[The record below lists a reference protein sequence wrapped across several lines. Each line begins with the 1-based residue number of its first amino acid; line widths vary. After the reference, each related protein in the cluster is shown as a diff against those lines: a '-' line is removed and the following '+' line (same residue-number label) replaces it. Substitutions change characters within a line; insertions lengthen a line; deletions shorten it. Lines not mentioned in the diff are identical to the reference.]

1 MIALFGLLFWG
12 LIFVLT
18 WYLFLKFIIGI
29 FVKDKT
35 KLIVYRN
42 IYFLFVMFAGGL
54 LAFIEDYEKNEAYE
68 ERLAKEEIEEKTLI
82 FYPKYDG
89 ENEQEPFE
97 INDWSRLEDKKNI
110 DLYFNSQE
118 YKKFKEIDA
127 GETTHKL
134 MSEFMESRN
143 IETLRKH
150 IQIEISDDFLREK
163 TINELKKIRR
173 LQSSAE
179 NILQSF
185 EYFMSNQTVREKGFK
200 SQSQLSRALSYG
212 IKNYDELLNESKK
225 WQEEFLFL
233 KTSCGGVI
241 PEVKGYGPYMT
252 TKQLILTSIVNDE
265 NLSCGRGFG
274 SDPYNLETRC
284 TSSKGSETINEFYLS
299 KISEN
304 GPYRVFQLRIGFGGK
319 LKSAEQEVVAE
330 NFKKKY
336 KTNGWSKFCK
346 DKPTQIDNISIIT
359 SPSIGWNPG
368 ENFMKVPRGNYI
380 EIFAGE
386 VVDAQTNLWYKLD
399 EKKHQIEKSKAQQKE
414 SLKKF

>member
-29 FVKDKT
+29 FVKDKA

-89 ENEQEPFE
+89 ENEQESFE

-110 DLYFNSQE
+110 ELYFNSQE
-118 YKKFKEIDA
+118 YKKHKEIDA
-127 GETTHKL
+127 GETTREL
-134 MSEFMESRN
+134 MSEFMETRN
-143 IETLRKH
+143 IDILRKH

-163 TINELKKIRR
+163 TINELKKIKKQ
-173 LQSSAE
+173 QSSAE
-179 NILQSF
+179 HILSGF
-185 EYFMSNQTVREKGFK
+185 EYFLSNQGAREKGFK
-200 SQSQLSRALSYG
+200 SQSQLFQAELYG
-212 IKNYDELLNESKK
+212 FNKYDELLKESKK
-225 WQEEFLFL
+225 WQEEFSYL
-233 KTSCGGVI
+233 KTSCGGVM

-252 TKQLILTSIVNDE
+252 EKQLKLVSIINEE
-265 NLSCGRGFG
+265 NLSCNGTIN
-274 SDPYNLETRC
+274 DPLNLERRC
-284 TSSKGSETINEFYLS
+284 TSSKGFENINEFYLS

-304 GPYRVFQLRIGFGGK
+304 GPYRAFQLRVGFGGN
-319 LKSAEQEVVAE
+319 LNAAEQEVVVE

-336 KTNGWSKFCK
+336 KTNEWYKPCN

-359 SPSIGWNPG
+359 SPSIKWYSGKKPITLG
-368 ENFMKVPRGNYI
+368 PRGNYI
-380 EIFAGE
+380 EIFAPE
-386 VVDAQTNLWYKLD
+386 VADAKTDLWLKLN
-399 EKKHQIEKSKAQQKE
+399 EKQHQIDKSKAQQKE
-414 SLKKF
+414 SLKNF